1 LETRRAT
8 QTHRRRFLSTE
19 SPLLGGELPAVAGA
33 EDAPLATAAYEH
45 DADVYRIPLPDEPE
59 PKEQLR
65 DLRSLLPPP
74 DPSRQ
79 VDDWGR
85 SERVFSLME
94 PVLNFYY
101 RYWFRVQVE
110 GIDNI
115 PSASGALLA
124 SNHSGALP
132 PDAPMIMQAIRNE
145 HSTPRPLYM
154 LGEHWFKGYPGV
166 GMLTNKIGLVAAHP
180 ANAHRLLHDERKLV
194 LVFPEGQK
202 GTRKLFWQRY
212 KLRRF
217 GRGGFVKT
225 AIRAGVPI
233 VPVAVVG
240 AEEAMPIFAH
250 VPLLQRL
257 TGLIYFPINHAFPHF
272 GLLAAGM
279 YLPAKF
285 KIRFLEPVALDRY
298 GADAADDVAFVQQV
312 ADDIRARIQIA
323 LNEMLRERS
332 SVWFG

>member
-1 LETRRAT
+1 
-8 QTHRRRFLSTE
+8 
-19 SPLLGGELPAVAGA
+19 
-33 EDAPLATAAYEH
+33 
-45 DADVYRIPLPDEPE
+45 
-59 PKEQLR
+59 
-65 DLRSLLPPP
+65 
-74 DPSRQ
+74 
-79 VDDWGR
+79 
-85 SERVFSLME
+85 ME

-101 RYWFRVQVE
+101 RYWFRVEVE
-110 GIDNI
+110 GIEHV
-115 PSASGALLA
+115 PAAGGALLA

-145 HSTPRPLYM
+145 HPNPRPLYM

-166 GMLTNKIGLVAAHP
+166 GMLANKIGLVAAHP
-180 ANAHRLLHDERKLV
+180 ANAHRLLHDEGRLV

-233 VPVAVVG
+233 VPVAVMG

-272 GLLAAGM
+272 GLLAGGM

-285 KIRFLEPVALDRY
+285 RIRFLEPVRFERY
-298 GADAADDVAFVQQV
+298 GPDAADDVAFVQQV
-312 ADDIRARIQIA
+312 ADDIRARIQDA
-323 LNEMLRERS
+323 LNEMLGQRQ